1 MTMHQTLIFLL
12 IWKYWHIFQMTL
24 SPAIITLN
32 YAANHLNEHDGNFPT
47 SLPNHGEHVYFLFFL
62 FVFLNDSLLL

>member
-1 MTMHQTLIFLL
+1 
-12 IWKYWHIFQMTL
+12 MTL

-47 SLPNHGEHVYFLFFL
+47 SLPNHGEHVYFVLFLLFF
-62 FVFLNDSLLL
+62 